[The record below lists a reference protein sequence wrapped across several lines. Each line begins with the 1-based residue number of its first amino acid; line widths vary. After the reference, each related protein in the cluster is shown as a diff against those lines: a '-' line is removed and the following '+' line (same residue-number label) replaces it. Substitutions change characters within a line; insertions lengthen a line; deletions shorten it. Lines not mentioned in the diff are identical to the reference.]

1 MLTTPNFPQRRV
13 ECAGGENDH
22 GQNDHQFQTTST
34 SRTQYAGKSP
44 KTNDTNHRGAPSAP
58 SPTSGKRGRMTIEQL
73 SEWAAMPFSKAIGTP
88 KRPPFTPRA
97 KLPPRPSTDVTTS
110 AAGEGAAMTHQHT
123 RAAPSPAARRPLTP
137 ADKPVPESQTADFDK
152 KTEPFDNQTN
162 GPAALRDGIAMNNPL
177 NTTSDTAI
185 HSGICQGQA
194 DPPKWAN
201 ETNGDYNPTHSPLSR
216 VEADG
221 RQSTRVDVQRA
232 GGRERAR
239 RGRVQISI
247 GGSDTDDSC
256 AAAADVTVELLLAG
270 PKTSSDGKDRTGRH
284 ASADKSREETG
295 EGAPGTPHPGYTRG
309 IQSSVRAGL
318 AVARQIAGEKG
329 ERRPSFGNVSPIPE
343 HRTGPGRAAAVAKPR
358 VPIDQSLRAL
368 EQMRLSKSNRD
379 MMGGPDNPEHDHSDR
394 DLLPSPEHR
403 DPELPH
409 RSMLVKDYTSARS
422 DPELSTEQSL
432 TAVRATS
439 LHSSKPPTETMRLDT
454 CVSTGGCCDH
464 RLEHAPIRPS
474 EGPDSPRADIAPSA
488 GGVPRGDN
496 GKYLTTDDNAM
507 PIQNYSSFPP
517 DEAGGVDNAMPI
529 ESNTTDVPRAGA
541 CEDQQSADARCA
553 ARTVAAGA
561 KEAADEDDKLLP
573 VSSSDKKKK
582 KDCGGAE
589 GTELAAEDQPLPDRG
604 CWQTSSGDQKNA
616 DRGNAEC
623 AEEEE
628 EDDTTSRGGQHEDQ
642 TAGRRQ
648 QSEHCDTRG
657 GKTAAEDMTE
667 SLQCQKVHGDNGQ
680 AVEAM
685 RGRGSEEHKK
695 DGRCLCTYDSII
707 ASKTR
712 ADKQK
717 ADREQLKRLQTPLT
731 TEALNA
737 AEPTMQKKMLGEHL
751 YPRVANRAPEQAGKI
766 TGGMLHNDNE
776 ELLRLLSDPGQLD
789 KAIDDAVAELK
800 HKKQDTATRMLQY
813 SKQYILQN
821 TPPQHSVRDNV
832 QNIMLRRSRV
842 EQEVKCRMWRHTL
855 IPLWKTSSGQR
866 GLRLRPNK
874 EMARAQEMAQKQDG
888 LLLLSAQGDAR
899 PQDEMLFLNSNDI
912 VTACEQDKD
921 DIVNGCVLRMEDIT
935 EKQRPMDSADRIG
948 LARPMNT
955 AARLGL
961 ARPGGHLTQQQ
972 RQGATHWDSDGK
984 AYWHTPTSAC
994 KGDETCTCLGE
1005 KAAGDKPQSKRAK
1018 QRRRARGLMGMQTPG
1033 GREQAQMR
1041 TAQKTGGFD
1050 IDDSMTLITD
1060 EQQTEAHDARLR
1072 EFGRKLFPDMR
1083 GGGMVACQ
1091 AFAANVY
1098 MEDGEVTEGEACT
1111 HAAADKRESPA
1122 SPPTTSPSPPHGQHK
1137 VPNSEIQGLR
1147 HEGLYAVQRADMLE
1161 QFAVLEVHRAV
1172 EAARATM
1179 HRWLRAG
1186 VKVKYN
1192 QTLGSIWQTLARRAP
1207 QMCMGRMERWAPTNR
1222 RADTPTQV
1230 QAGAVDHFMDDV
1242 LRALDTFTG
1251 YWDSDGDE
1259 SEHESP
1265 AHLTQRGASLS
1276 PVQFSDPS
1284 GSSSGS
1290 GTEEYGNDS
1299 EEYINVVP
1307 PETMSSQAPP
1317 EPATAYPLKYTEGA
1331 PHAVLTQETGGEG
1344 GEGEGEA
1351 LEVLRTSLA
1360 AEGITMVAG
1369 NQPGPGREGSDVPNE
1384 GKTCEITITV
1394 LNAEGTQVGTE
1405 TFELNACALYMYSDV
1420 HALMITRRPLIWES
1434 EVWAMA
1440 LRIPF
1445 EGQAQLVERRSRDG
1459 AGGLLEIDIDNWE
1472 EDSYRELV
1480 QGVSGLQLSQATSFR
1495 AQRETMM
1502 RVGVRF
1508 MMVCNDAQR
1517 DWGVIGTSDQ
1527 CTFVIKYEQDEIVD
1541 KTAVDEAVL
1550 SHVILRDSE
1559 CVRLKDLPHD
1569 IQSRMNAQGEG
1580 VRAGRLAEL
1589 NCVMVHI
1596 EKYNTQCRV
1605 YDSHGTQLVIR
1616 GMTPQTSIGELVQR
1630 CKDIQNKPC
1639 VTAWLTEAHADGTRS
1654 PPMKPEFSLEHYDLH
1669 TLPLQCVTI
1678 HYDQVMPRG
1687 QLDTQTARRTARAS
1701 GGAMGGPPEPEQ
1713 RPAGAA
1719 KTWRET
1725 KRERQDVDH
1734 GELVRQRQM
1743 ASKARPMTSRETEEM
1758 AGRIQTKRT
1767 PTMPLRRKGGDV
1779 VCVMLHNGT
1788 EKAPRSDDATTHPA
1802 METCEFWVF
1811 GRGGD
1816 GPMAFQRSGQHALA
1830 GGTFDAD
1837 LGDVTLEDTVVR
1849 EIREETGLE
1858 LDTGRV
1864 QHMPLPP
1871 RVRRVMEAA
1880 SRRHIGVE
1888 NAATLHLFA
1897 VQLIHGEAPDVFTS
1911 EHAHAHVSQMQL
1923 GVDRHMEEDGEDFL
1937 FPHNFVMVLH
1947 FMHALGMETRQTRE
1961 VQAGSYPTVSLVTTS
1976 SGSETQDSD
1985 SYEGGSGD
1993 DDGGGM
1999 GGEASGNAASR
2010 GSRPRSGGRPSRTAK
2025 RHAATRGKDEE
2036 AANARSRANVDK
2048 LQSMRNGAADPEYRR
2063 AQRAKADEAATHAA
2077 LRTSTERDEAMG
2089 KEVVELRRQLRTM
2102 HMRLEEQEREAEG
2115 TEVDEARQA
2124 AVDIRTAQQ
2133 QDERDEASE
2142 KAMRKQSR
2150 AHDRKMAK
2158 ARAENAKLLRNYEAL
2173 EIKFRDRRSE
2183 GERKQRTTVA
2193 MPNGGTAKLGP
2204 LPGNVGHVEAPTAP
2218 AGRGARQSEYLNAD
2232 AEEALANLH
2241 TECEKEKAAVRK
2253 ACEQQVRQA
2262 KAEAGRAEH
2271 AQTAMAV
2278 TIEHDRQQM
2287 QAAFQAMQTK
2297 MEDMSEAVESGSEYP
2312 VFVAALEA
2320 RLREAEAKLVREST
2334 MYRDMHERTSRLQQ
2348 GAEAEL
2354 ENAREE
2360 LERMQA
2366 EGDARVMELT
2376 CHISQIQE
2384 DMTEVASKTMYQ
2396 VRDERNRFA
2405 ADSKFHEE
2413 IEEIEQCYRENVE
2426 AKREVARLRETL
2438 TLYKKEDGINIAG
2451 MSAEEG
2457 VEKLRAGYSGA
2468 ATESR
2473 KEYQANV
2480 DRLVTDIKEKQ
2491 LEGDELDVHVGVVV
2505 FKHYKLGQQD
2515 GRSEDEH
2522 PLEAI
2527 SPKDL
2532 SRKLSDR
2539 SNIATAAELERAVK
2553 GWMQAYPK
2561 QLAECLPLLNLI
2573 VSGSMPRGTAEAPFT
2588 TDIKGELMRRYPLT
2602 WAAYSIKAER
2612 LRTVLETI
2620 NMELIR
2626 ETLAIFTYGEMRKDE
2641 FQIQAGKTD
2650 GVMAIAWFCAKH
2662 RAFNEDGQNQLQ
2674 MLVESVSV
2682 LFARRSIAKA
2692 VDRLRRVLYV
2702 CREHKVQINY
2712 IKVIR
2717 AIAIALC
2724 KRDHMTKE
2732 KMMPWTEY
2740 EKCEAVAARDK
2751 VQVTPTHCDAV
2762 MEDFL
2767 RDVLTAE
2774 TELNEEPQPLME
2786 DAAVNMAAQT
2796 YAVAMTAC
2804 RNMLPTVAEWV
2815 PAVECYHGQV
2825 DTDPMY
2831 LGGAHAARGKTQAAK
2846 RAADVARPSRADK
2859 HNQPAKPQWSTSQGL
2874 LASMGKVAVPTE
2886 ENGYKLD
2893 RRSVPEQRRFRQV
2906 KFTQGKGGTYADFGD
2921 CEGVVHGGSE
2931 GERTQALL
2939 GYLPCKPRQVSHTA
2953 CNGWDEARGKKCD
2966 GALTQQQRKNQ
2977 IPVCTSCRNKWRGS
2991 GIALMHDKG
3000 KVCIE
3005 RVWESVKAA
3014 KAAKR

>member
-1 MLTTPNFPQRRV
+1 
-13 ECAGGENDH
+13 
-22 GQNDHQFQTTST
+22 
-34 SRTQYAGKSP
+34 
-44 KTNDTNHRGAPSAP
+44 
-58 SPTSGKRGRMTIEQL
+58 MTIEQL

-358 VPIDQSLRAL
+358 VPIDQSSRAL

-1384 GKTCEITITV
+1384 GETCEITITV

-2491 LEGDELDVHVGVVV
+2491 LEVDELNVHVGVVV

>member
-44 KTNDTNHRGAPSAP
+44 KTNDTNHHGAPCAP

-110 AAGEGAAMTHQHT
+110 AAGGGAAVTYQHT
-123 RAAPSPAARRPLTP
+123 RAAPSPAMRRPLTP
-137 ADKPVPESQTADFDK
+137 ADKPVPENQTADSDK

-162 GPAALRDGIAMNNPL
+162 GPAALRNGIAMTNPL
-177 NTTSDTAI
+177 TTTSDTAI
-185 HSGICQGQA
+185 HAGICQGQA

-201 ETNGDYNPTHSPLSR
+201 ETNGDYNPTHSPLST

-221 RQSTRVDVQRA
+221 RQSTRVDAQRA
-232 GGRERAR
+232 GGRACAR

-270 PKTSSDGKDRTGRH
+270 PKTSSDGKDRTGRQEQRG
-284 ASADKSREETG
+284 DKSREETG
-295 EGAPGTPHPGYTRG
+295 EGAPGTPYPGYTPG
-309 IQSSVRAGL
+309 IQRRVRAGL
-318 AVARQIAGEKG
+318 AVTRQSAGEKG
-329 ERRPSFGNVSPIPE
+329 ERQPSFGNVSPIPE
-343 HRTGPGRAAAVAKPR
+343 HIFHSPRTGPGKAAAVAKPR
-358 VPIDQSLRAL
+358 VPTD
-368 EQMRLSKSNRD
+368 QMRLSKSNRD
-379 MMGGPDNPEHDHSDR
+379 TMGGPDNPEHDHADR

-422 DPELSTEQSL
+422 DPALSTEQSL

-464 RLEHAPIRPS
+464 RPKHAPIRPS
-474 EGPDSPRADIAPSA
+474 EGPGSPRADIAPSA

-496 GKYLTTDDNAM
+496 GKSRITDDNAM
-507 PIQNYSSFPP
+507 PIRNYSSVPP
-517 DEAGGVDNAMPI
+517 DEAGGVDNAMPL
-529 ESNTTDVPRAGA
+529 ESKTTDVPRAEA

-561 KEAADEDDKLLP
+561 KEVADEDDKLLP
-573 VSSSDKKKK
+573 VSSSDKKT

-604 CWQTSSGDQKNA
+604 CWQTSSSDQKNT
-616 DRGNAEC
+616 DCGSAER

-642 TAGRRQ
+642 MAGRRQ
-648 QSEHCDTRG
+648 QSEHCDTRE
-657 GKTAAEDMTE
+657 GKTAAGDVTE
-667 SLQCQKVHGDNGQ
+667 SLQCQKAHGDNGQ
-680 AVEAM
+680 VAEAM
-685 RGRGSEEHKK
+685 RGRGGEEHKK

-707 ASKTR
+707 TCKTH

-737 AEPTMQKKMLGEHL
+737 AEPAMQKKMLGEHL
-751 YPRVANRAPEQAGKI
+751 YPRVASRAPEQAGKI

-776 ELLRLLSDPGQLD
+776 ELLRLLNDPGQLD
-789 KAIDDAVAELK
+789 KAIDDAVAELGK
-800 HKKQDTATRMLQY
+800 HKKQATATRMLQY

-821 TPPQHSVRDNV
+821 TPLQHSVRDNV

-842 EQEVKCRMWRHTL
+842 EQEVKCRRWQHTL
-855 IPLWKTSSGQR
+855 IPLWKTSRGQR

-874 EMARAQEMAQKQDG
+874 EMARAQEMAGVDRRAAVWAATSG
-888 LLLLSAQGDAR
+888 LLLLNAQEEAR
-899 PQDEMLFLNSNDI
+899 PQDEMLYLNSNDI
-912 VTACEQDKD
+912 V
-921 DIVNGCVLRMEDIT
+921 NGCALRMEDIT
-935 EKQRPMDSADRIG
+935 
-948 LARPMNT
+948 
-955 AARLGL
+955 
-961 ARPGGHLTQQQ
+961 
-972 RQGATHWDSDGK
+972 
-984 AYWHTPTSAC
+984 
-994 KGDETCTCLGE
+994 
-1005 KAAGDKPQSKRAK
+1005 DKPQSKRAK

-1033 GREQAQMR
+1033 GREQAQAR

-1060 EQQTEAHDARLR
+1060 EQQTEANDARLR

-1098 MEDGEVTEGEACT
+1098 MQDGEVPEGKACT
-1111 HAAADKRESPA
+1111 PAAADKRESPA
-1122 SPPTTSPSPPHGQHK
+1122 SPPTTSPSPPHEQHK
-1137 VPNSEIQGLR
+1137 VPDSEIQGLR
-1147 HEGLYAVQRADMLE
+1147 HEGLYAVQRAEMLE
-1161 QFAVLEVHRAV
+1161 QFAVLEVHRAA
-1172 EAARATM
+1172 EAARVTM

-1192 QTLGSIWQTLARRAP
+1192 QTLGSIWQTLAKRAP

-1222 RADTPTQV
+1222 RDDAPTQV
-1230 QAGAVDHFMDDV
+1230 QAGAVDRFMDDV
-1242 LRALDTFTG
+1242 LRALDTCTG

-1259 SEHESP
+1259 SEHGSP

-1290 GTEEYGNDS
+1290 GSEEYGNDS

-1307 PETMSSQAPP
+1307 PETVSSQAPP

-1351 LEVLRTSLA
+1351 LGVLRTSLA

-1369 NQPGPGREGSDVPNE
+1369 NQPGPGREDSDVPNE
-1384 GKTCEITITV
+1384 GKTCEITITI

-1420 HALMITRRPLIWES
+1420 HALMIARRPLIWES

-1502 RVGVRF
+1502 RVGVRY

-1639 VTAWLTEAHADGTRS
+1639 MTAWLTEAHADGTRS
-1654 PPMKPEFSLEHYDLH
+1654 PPMKPEFSLEHYNLH

-1678 HYDQVMPRG
+1678 HYDQMMPRG

-1701 GGAMGGPPEPEQ
+1701 GGAMGGPPEPET

-1725 KRERQDVDH
+1725 KRERQDADH
-1734 GELVRQRQM
+1734 DDLVRQRQM
-1743 ASKARPMTSRETEEM
+1743 ASKARPMTSREAKEM

-1830 GGTFDAD
+1830 GGKFDAD
-1837 LGDVTLEDTVVR
+1837 LGDVTMEDTVVR

-1897 VQLIHGEAPDVFTS
+1897 VQLVHGEAPDVFTS

-1976 SGSETQDSD
+1976 SGSENQDSD

-1993 DDGGGM
+1993 DDSGGM
-1999 GGEASGNAASR
+1999 GGEASGNATSR

-2036 AANARSRANVDK
+2036 AANARSKANVDK

-2063 AQRAKADEAATHAA
+2063 AQRAKADEAATYTA

-2089 KEVVELRRQLRTM
+2089 KEVVELRRQLRAM

-2115 TEVDEARQA
+2115 TDVDEARQA

-2193 MPNGGTAKLGP
+2193 MPNGGTTKLGP
-2204 LPGNVGHVEAPTAP
+2204 LPGDVGHVEAPTAP

-2241 TECEKEKAAVRK
+2241 KECEKEKAAVRK

-2278 TIEHDRQQM
+2278 TAEHDRQQM

-2348 GAEAEL
+2348 GTEAEL

-2438 TLYKKEDGINIAG
+2438 TLYKKEDGIDLAG

-2480 DRLVTDIKEKQ
+2480 DRLMTDITEKQ
-2491 LEGDELDVHVGVVV
+2491 LEVDELNVRVGVVV

-2612 LRTVLETI
+2612 LHTVLETI

-2804 RNMLPTVAEWV
+2804 RNMVPTIAEWA

-2859 HNQPAKPQWSTSQGL
+2859 HNQPARPQWSTSQGL
-2874 LASMGKVAVPTE
+2874 LASMGKVAVPWE

-2906 KFTQGKGGTYADFGD
+2906 KFTQRKGGTYADFGD

-2931 GERTQALL
+2931 GERNQALL
-2939 GYLPCKPRQVSHTA
+2939 GYLPCKPRQVSHIV

-2977 IPVCTSCRNKWRGS
+2977 IPVCNSCRNKWRGS